1 MKLAT
6 GKTGERNKRS
16 MEYIDIKKFEKM
28 TGVTFSD
35 PDIVREACTHRSY
48 LNENKKSNW
57 AHNERLEFLGDAVLE
72 LVVTDHL
79 FKMYPDKTEGDLTAY
94 RAALVNSV
102 TLARAAGDMGLNDFM
117 LLSKGEAKDTGKARQ
132 YILANAFEAVIGAIY
147 LDQGYDAAERFIADA
162 LFEELKEI
170 VEKGLWRDAK
180 SFFQEKAQ
188 EHTSITPVYKVLHEE
203 GPDHDKEF
211 TIGVFLGDELVS
223 EGMGKSKQE
232 AEQDAASKGLGKK
245 KWGEE

>member
-1 MKLAT
+1 MQHQ
-6 GKTGERNKRS
+6 
-16 MEYIDIKKFEKM
+16 YIDIKKFEEM
-28 TGVTFSD
+28 TGVTFKD
-35 PDIVREACTHRSY
+35 QDIAREACTHRSY

-79 FKMYPDKTEGDLTAY
+79 FKKYPDRTEGDLTAY

-102 TLARAAGDMGLNDFM
+102 TLARAAGRMGLNDFM
-117 LLSKGEAKDTGKARQ
+117 LLSRGEAKDTGKARQ

-147 LDQGYDAAERFIADA
+147 MDQGYGEADRFIAGE
-162 LFEELKEI
+162 LFGELEEI

-188 EHTSITPVYKVLHEE
+188 EHTSITPAYKVLNEV
-203 GPDHDKEF
+203 GPDHNKDF

-223 EGMGKSKQE
+223 EGVGKSKQE
-232 AEQDAASKGLGKK
+232 AEQDAASKGLEKK
-245 KWGEE
+245 KWSE